1 MSKRIAI
8 TVAVAVIF
16 TARVAAAEPPVT
28 VIEDGSTYTLAN
40 GIVTAKVAKRSGDL
54 VSLRFKKLELLT
66 GGSESRVWRK
76 VIHEGIRI
84 DEYGGTRR
92 DRGKSHRDSRT
103 PHSGSRATCST
114 VAASPVQPSRPEV
127 AWARLAPVC
136 TVT

>member
-66 GGSESRVWRK
+66 GGSGHPYAYWSHAATAPKMAQAVTIDPKTNGGERGEVSIK
-76 VIHEGIRI
+76 GIS
-84 DEYGGTRR
+84 D
-92 DRGKSHRDSRT
+92 
-103 PHSGSRATCST
+103 
-114 VAASPVQPSRPEV
+114 
-127 AWARLAPVC
+127 
-136 TVT
+136 